1 MPLLAY
7 CVVEAAAA
15 LDQPSAGVGGAAVEP
30 WQEDRLRCFFSRFQ
44 STEQFSRLPA
54 MEAALAFHHVLH
66 ALFQQAA
73 LISFRYPTLLEDE
86 QALRDELRRHAP
98 AYQEA
103 LSRLRH
109 MVQMEVHIG
118 ESQSPPAQKPAS
130 GREYLLQRQA
140 GAAGCA
146 AAVEQIRA
154 AAGSTVTEWR
164 QRPIGQGMRCYALL
178 PRHAIPAFQQ
188 AVQGLC
194 RSLPQTRLS
203 GPWPPAEF
211 LDLKDS

>member
-15 LDQPSAGVGGAAVEP
+15 LDPPPAGVGGSALE
-30 WQEDRLRCFFSRFQ
+30 ELLETGLRCFFARFP
-44 STEQFSRLPA
+44 STEHFSRLPA
-54 MEAALAFHHVLH
+54 VEAALAFHHVLH

-86 QALRDELRRHAP
+86 QALRQELRRRAA

-118 ESQSPPAQKPAS
+118 ESQSQPAEKPAS

-154 AAGSTVTEWR
+154 AAGSNVVEWR
-164 QRPIGQGMRCYALL
+164 QRPVGQGMRCYALL
-178 PRHAIPAFQQ
+178 PRQAVPAFQQ
-188 AVQGLC
+188 AVLALC
-194 RSLPQTRLS
+194 RSFPQTRLS